1 MITEDSW
8 NDRSLIEILD
18 AEDKTMQ
25 DQTRQKPLISWKTA
39 RCLELREHE
48 EKFIRWL
55 MANDFSTWNFES
67 LIS

>member
-8 NDRSLIEILD
+8 IDKDIDLILD
-18 AEDKTMQ
+18 TEYYST
-25 DQTRQKPLISWKTA
+25 DQTRQKPLISRKEAA
-39 RCLELREHE
+39 RIERREHE